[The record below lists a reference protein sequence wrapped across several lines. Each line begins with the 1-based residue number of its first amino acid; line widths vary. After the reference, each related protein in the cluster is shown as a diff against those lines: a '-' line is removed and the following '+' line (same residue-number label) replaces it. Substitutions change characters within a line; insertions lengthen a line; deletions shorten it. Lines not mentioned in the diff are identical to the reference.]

1 MRADST
7 TADST
12 RAEKDSV
19 GEWYRGV
26 PLSAKWPIFT
36 GLAILVV
43 WLGCFGLWAGVAPL
57 NSAVLAPGTFM
68 ATGQNK
74 QVQHFEGGILREIAV
89 KEGDVVEASQVLV
102 RMDDTAAN
110 AKLRRLVLKKY
121 RLLAMKARL
130 EAEMRS
136 SETIESPAAF
146 SQSVADPEIKGILER
161 QRAELR
167 ARRASLAT
175 EESVLRKQVAGLEES
190 IRGYQAQVQS
200 TKDRLALFVEELKD
214 KDSLLGQQLIR
225 KSDVLA
231 LRRSEASLGGD
242 LGEFL
247 GRIADSRER
256 VAQAN
261 ERITHL
267 HSTALR
273 DAIKELRETET
284 DLDDVEEQIRAA
296 QDVVDRV
303 DVRSPVHG
311 IVVKNNFHT
320 RGGVVSPGA
329 VILELLPIGDERI
342 IEAHVNPKDISHV
355 SVGQEALV
363 RLSALNQ
370 RITPMVG
377 ASVIYVSADA
387 LAEQVQVKTETRPD
401 SDTRREFYVVRVRL
415 DQDDI
420 LRRMPEFIPTP
431 GMPADVYIKTGERT
445 FFEYI
450 MKPVF
455 DSLSRAFRET

>member
-1 MRADST
+1 M
-7 TADST
+7 
-12 RAEKDSV
+12 RAEKDST

-43 WLGCFGLWAGVAPL
+43 WLGFFGVWAGVAPL
-57 NSAVLAPGTFM
+57 NSAVVASGTFV

-74 QVQHFEGGILREIAV
+74 LVQHFEGGIIREIAV
-89 KEGDVVEASQVLV
+89 KDGDVVEANQVLV

-110 AKLRRLVLKKY
+110 SKLRRLELKKY

-130 EAEMRS
+130 QAEMS
-136 SETIESPAAF
+136 ASETIETPAAF
-146 SQSVADPEIKGILER
+146 SESERDPEIKAILER

-167 ARRASLAT
+167 ARRASLVS
-175 EESVLRKQVAGLEES
+175 EESVLVKQIAGLEES

-200 TKDRLALFVEELKD
+200 TQERIALFAEELKD
-214 KDSLLGQQLIR
+214 KNSLLGQQLVR

-231 LRRSEASLGGD
+231 LRRSEASLGGE
-242 LGEFL
+242 LGEYL
-247 GRIADSRER
+247 GRIADSKER
-256 VAQAN
+256 IAQAN
-261 ERITHL
+261 ERIAQL
-267 HSTALR
+267 HAAAFR
-273 DAIKELRETET
+273 DAIKELRETEA

-296 QDVVDRV
+296 RDVVNRV
-303 DVRSPVHG
+303 EVRSPVRG
-311 IVVKNNFHT
+311 VVVKKNFHT
-320 RGGVVSPGA
+320 PGGVVAPGA
-329 VILELLPIGDERI
+329 VILELLPIGEERI

-355 SVGQEALV
+355 SIGQEALV

-377 ASVIYVSADA
+377 ASVTYVSADT
-387 LAEQVQVKTETRPD
+387 LSEQEKAETRGD
-401 SDTRREFYVVRVRL
+401 GNMRREFYVVRVRL

-420 LRRMPEFIPTP
+420 LRRMPDFIPMP

-450 MKPVF
+450 MKPVL
-455 DSLSRAFRET
+455 DSFSRAFRET

>member
-1 MRADST
+1 MRV
-7 TADST
+7 
-12 RAEKDSV
+12 KDDI

-43 WLGCFGLWAGVAPL
+43 WLGCFGLWAAVAPL
-57 NSAVLAPGTFM
+57 NSAVVASGTFV

-74 QVQHFEGGILREIAV
+74 LVQHFEGGIIREIAA
-89 KEGDVVEASQVLV
+89 KDGDVVDANQVLV

-121 RLLAMKARL
+121 RLLAIKARL
-130 EAEMRS
+130 EAEMS
-136 SETIESPAAF
+136 SSGAIETPAAF
-146 SQSVADPEIKGILER
+146 SESGRDPEIKAILER
-161 QRAELR
+161 QRAELW
-167 ARRASLAT
+167 ARRASLMA
-175 EESVLRKQVAGLEES
+175 EESVLAKQIAGLEES

-200 TKDRLALFVEELKD
+200 TKERIALFAEELKD
-214 KDSLLGQQLIR
+214 KNSLLGQQLVR

-231 LRRSEASLGGD
+231 VRRSEAGLGGD
-242 LGEFL
+242 LGEYL
-247 GRIADSRER
+247 GRIADSKER
-256 VAQAN
+256 IAQAN
-261 ERITHL
+261 ERIAQL
-267 HSTALR
+267 HATALR
-273 DAIKELRETET
+273 DATKELRETEA

-296 QDVVDRV
+296 QDVVDRI
-303 DVRSPVHG
+303 DVRSPVRG

-320 RGGVVSPGA
+320 PGGVVSPGA
-329 VILELLPIGDERI
+329 VILELLPIGNERI

-387 LAEQVQVKTETRPD
+387 LAERVQGKTETRTD
-401 SDTRREFYVVRVRL
+401 GDTRREFYVVRVRL

-420 LRRMPEFIPTP
+420 LRRMPEFVPTP
-431 GMPADVYIKTGERT
+431 GMPVDVYIKTGERT

-450 MKPVF
+450 MKPVL
-455 DSLSRAFRET
+455 DSFSRAFRET

>member
-1 MRADST
+1 MTGQR
-7 TADST
+7 
-12 RAEKDSV
+12 DSV
-19 GEWYRGV
+19 GAWYRDV

-36 GLAILVV
+36 GLAILLV
-43 WLGCFGLWAGVAPL
+43 WLGCFGVWAGVAPL
-57 NSAVLAPGTFM
+57 NSAVVARGTFM

-74 QVQHFEGGILREIAV
+74 LVQHFEGGIIREIAV
-89 KEGDVVEASQVLV
+89 KEGDVVEANQVLV
-102 RMDDTAAN
+102 RMDDTATK

-130 EAEMRS
+130 EAEMHS
-136 SETIESPAAF
+136 SETIQTPAEFA
-146 SQSVADPEIKGILER
+146 QSEDPEFSAILER

-175 EESVLRKQVAGLEES
+175 KESVLKKQIAGLEES
-190 IRGYQAQVQS
+190 IRGYLAQVQS
-200 TKDRLALFVEELKD
+200 TKDRIALFDEELKD
-214 KDSLLGQQLIR
+214 KNSLLGQQLVR

-256 VAQAN
+256 IAQAN
-261 ERITHL
+261 ERIAEL

-273 DAIKELRETET
+273 DTVKELRETET

-296 QDVVDRV
+296 RDVVDRA

-320 RGGVVSPGA
+320 PGGVVPPGA
-329 VILELLPIGDERI
+329 VISELLPIGDERI
-342 IEAHVNPKDISHV
+342 IEAHVNPRDISLV

-387 LAEQVQVKTETRPD
+387 LAEQANTQTHLD
-401 SDTRREFYVVRVRL
+401 MDTRREFYVVRVRL
-415 DQDDI
+415 DKDDI
-420 LRRMPEFIPTP
+420 DRHMPEFIPTP

-450 MKPVF
+450 MKPVL
-455 DSLSRAFRET
+455 DSFSRAFRET

>member
-1 MRADST
+1 MRAV
-7 TADST
+7 
-12 RAEKDSV
+12 KDDF

-43 WLGCFGLWAGVAPL
+43 WLGCFGVWAAVAPL
-57 NSAVLAPGTFM
+57 NSAVVASGTFV

-74 QVQHFEGGILREIAV
+74 LVQHFEGGIIREIAV
-89 KEGDVVEASQVLV
+89 KDGDVVEANQVLV

-110 AKLRRLVLKKY
+110 AKLKRLVLKKY

-130 EAEMRS
+130 QAEMS
-136 SETIESPAAF
+136 SSDAIETPAQFRENAR
-146 SQSVADPEIKGILER
+146 DPEIKAILER
-161 QRAELR
+161 QRAELQ
-167 ARRASLAT
+167 ARRASLVT
-175 EESVLRKQVAGLEES
+175 EESVLLKQIAGLEES

-200 TKDRLALFVEELKD
+200 TKERISLFAEELKD
-214 KDSLLGQQLIR
+214 KNSLLGQQLVR

-231 LRRSEASLGGD
+231 LRRSEAGLGGE
-242 LGEFL
+242 LGEYL
-247 GRIADSRER
+247 GRIADSKER
-256 VAQAN
+256 IAQAN
-261 ERITHL
+261 ERIAQL
-267 HSTALR
+267 HATALR
-273 DAIKELRETET
+273 DAIKELRETEAE
-284 DLDDVEEQIRAA
+284 LDDGEEQIRAA

-303 DVRSPVHG
+303 DVRSPVRG

-320 RGGVVSPGA
+320 PGGVVSPGA

-377 ASVIYVSADA
+377 ATVIYVSADV
-387 LAEQVQVKTETRPD
+387 LAEQVQGKTETRAD
-401 SDTRREFYVVRVRL
+401 GDTRREFYVVRVRL

-450 MKPVF
+450 MKPVL
-455 DSLSRAFRET
+455 DSFSRAFRET

>member
-1 MRADST
+1 M
-7 TADST
+7 
-12 RAEKDSV
+12 RAEKDSI
-19 GEWYRGV
+19 GEWYRDV
-26 PLSAKWPIFT
+26 PLSAKWSVFT

-43 WLGCFGLWAGVAPL
+43 WLGCFGVWAGVAPL
-57 NSAVLAPGTFM
+57 NSAVVARGTFV
-68 ATGQNK
+68 TNGQNK
-74 QVQHFEGGILREIAV
+74 LVQHLEGGIIREIAA
-89 KEGDVVEASQVLV
+89 KEGDVVEANQVLA
-102 RMDDTAAN
+102 RMDDTAAK
-110 AKLRRLVLKKY
+110 AKLRRLILKKY
-121 RLLAMKARL
+121 RLLAMKTRL
-130 EAEMRS
+130 EAEMHG
-136 SETIESPAAF
+136 SETIETPTAF
-146 SQSVADPEIKGILER
+146 SENARDPEITGILEL

-175 EESVLRKQVAGLEES
+175 EESVLRKQIAGLEES
-190 IRGYQAQVQS
+190 IRGYQAQVQA

-214 KDSLLGQQLIR
+214 KDSLLGQQLVR

-256 VAQAN
+256 IAQAN
-261 ERITHL
+261 ERIAQL

-303 DVRSPVHG
+303 EVRSPVRG
-311 IVVKNNFHT
+311 IVVKSNFHT
-320 RGGVVSPGA
+320 AGGVVSPGA

-342 IEAHVNPKDISHV
+342 IEAHVNPRDISHV
-355 SVGQEALV
+355 SVGQQALV

-387 LAEQVQVKTETRPD
+387 LAEQVQVNTEARPD
-401 SDTRREFYVVRVRL
+401 SDTRREYYVVRVRL

-420 LRRMPEFIPTP
+420 GRRMPEFVPTP

-455 DSLSRAFRET
+455 DSFSRAFRET

>member
-1 MRADST
+1 M
-7 TADST
+7 
-12 RAEKDSV
+12 RAEKDST

-43 WLGCFGLWAGVAPL
+43 WLGFFGVWAGVAPL
-57 NSAVLAPGTFM
+57 NSAVVASGTFV

-74 QVQHFEGGILREIAV
+74 LVQHFEGGIIREIAV
-89 KEGDVVEASQVLV
+89 KDGDVVEANQVLV

-110 AKLRRLVLKKY
+110 SKLRRLELKKY

-130 EAEMRS
+130 QAEMS
-136 SETIESPAAF
+136 ASETIETPAAF
-146 SQSVADPEIKGILER
+146 SESERDPEIKAILER

-167 ARRASLAT
+167 ARRASLVS
-175 EESVLRKQVAGLEES
+175 EESVLVKQIAGLEES
-190 IRGYQAQVQS
+190 IRGYRAQVQS
-200 TKDRLALFVEELKD
+200 TQERIALFAEELKD
-214 KDSLLGQQLIR
+214 KNSLLGQQLVR

-231 LRRSEASLGGD
+231 LRRSEASLGGE
-242 LGEFL
+242 LGEYL
-247 GRIADSRER
+247 GRIADSKER
-256 VAQAN
+256 IAQAN
-261 ERITHL
+261 ERIAQL
-267 HSTALR
+267 HAAAFR
-273 DAIKELRETET
+273 DAIKELRETEA

-296 QDVVDRV
+296 RDVVNRV
-303 DVRSPVHG
+303 EVRSPVRG
-311 IVVKNNFHT
+311 VVVKKNFHT
-320 RGGVVSPGA
+320 PGGVVAPGA
-329 VILELLPIGDERI
+329 VILELLPIGEERI

-355 SVGQEALV
+355 SIGQEALV

-377 ASVIYVSADA
+377 ASVTYVSADT
-387 LAEQVQVKTETRPD
+387 LSEQEKAETRGD
-401 SDTRREFYVVRVRL
+401 GNMRREFYVVRVRL

-420 LRRMPEFIPTP
+420 LRRMPDFIPTP

-450 MKPVF
+450 MKPVL
-455 DSLSRAFRET
+455 DSFSRAFRET

>member
-1 MRADST
+1 MRT
-7 TADST
+7 
-12 RAEKDSV
+12 EKDSI
-19 GEWYRGV
+19 GEWYLGV

-36 GLAILVV
+36 GLAMLVV
-43 WLGCFGLWAGVAPL
+43 WLGCFGVWAGVAPL
-57 NSAVLAPGTFM
+57 NSAVVAPGTFV

-74 QVQHFEGGILREIAV
+74 LVQHFEGGIIREIAA
-89 KEGDVVEASQVLV
+89 KDGDVVEANQVLV

-110 AKLRRLVLKKY
+110 SKLRRLVLKKY

-130 EAEMRS
+130 EAEMSS
-136 SETIESPAAF
+136 SETIETPVAF
-146 SQSVADPEIKGILER
+146 SESARDHEIQAILER
-161 QRAELR
+161 QRAELW
-167 ARRASLAT
+167 ARRASLITA
-175 EESVLRKQVAGLEES
+175 ESVLVKQIAGLEES
-190 IRGYQAQVQS
+190 IGGYQAQVQS
-200 TKDRLALFVEELKD
+200 TKQRIALFAEELKD
-214 KDSLLGQQLIR
+214 KNSLLGQQLVR

-231 LRRSEASLGGD
+231 LRRSEASLGGE
-242 LGEFL
+242 LGEYL
-247 GRIADSRER
+247 GRIADSKER
-256 VAQAN
+256 IAQAN
-261 ERITHL
+261 EKIAQL

-273 DAIKELRETET
+273 DAIKELRETEA

-303 DVRSPVHG
+303 DVRSPVRG
-311 IVVKNNFHT
+311 IVVKRNFHT
-320 RGGVVSPGA
+320 PGGVVSPGA
-329 VILELLPIGDERI
+329 VILELLPIGEERI

-387 LAEQVQVKTETRPD
+387 LSSQVQVKAETRPD
-401 SDTRREFYVVRVRL
+401 SNMRREFYVVRVRL

-455 DSLSRAFRET
+455 DSFSRAFRET

>member
-1 MRADST
+1 M
-7 TADST
+7 
-12 RAEKDSV
+12 RAEKDSI

-36 GLAILVV
+36 GLAMLIV
-43 WLGCFGLWAGVAPL
+43 WLGCFGVWAGVAPL
-57 NSAVLAPGTFM
+57 NSAVVASGTFV

-74 QVQHFEGGILREIAV
+74 LVQHFEGGIVREIAV
-89 KEGDVVEASQVLV
+89 KEGDVVEANQVLV

-130 EAEMRS
+130 EAEMSS
-136 SETIESPAAF
+136 SETIETPVAF
-146 SQSVADPEIKGILER
+146 SERDREIKAILER

-175 EESVLRKQVAGLEES
+175 EESVLRKQITGLEES
-190 IRGYQAQVQS
+190 IRGYHAQVQS
-200 TKDRLALFVEELKD
+200 TKDRIALFAEELKD
-214 KDSLLGQQLIR
+214 KDSLLGQQLVR

-231 LRRSEASLGGD
+231 LRRSEASLVGD
-242 LGEFL
+242 LGEYL
-247 GRIADSRER
+247 GRIADSKER
-256 VAQAN
+256 IAQAN
-261 ERITHL
+261 EKIVQL
-267 HSTALR
+267 HSAALR
-273 DAIKELRETET
+273 DAIKELRETEA

-296 QDVVDRV
+296 QDVVHRV
-303 DVRSPVHG
+303 EVRSPVRG
-311 IVVKNNFHT
+311 IVVKKNFNT
-320 RGGVVSPGA
+320 PGGVVSSGA
-329 VILELLPIGDERI
+329 VILELLPIGEERI
-342 IEAHVNPKDISHV
+342 IEAHVNPRDISHV

-377 ASVIYVSADA
+377 ASVIYVSADV
-387 LAEQVQVKTETRPD
+387 LAEQVQVKTERQPD

-455 DSLSRAFRET
+455 DSFSRAFRET

>member
-1 MRADST
+1 MRAENDT
-7 TADST
+7 M
-12 RAEKDSV
+12 

-43 WLGCFGLWAGVAPL
+43 WLGCFGVWAGVAPL
-57 NSAVLAPGTFM
+57 NSAVVASGTFV

-74 QVQHFEGGILREIAV
+74 LVQHFEGGIIREIAV
-89 KEGDVVEASQVLV
+89 KDGDVVEANQIVV
-102 RMDDTAAN
+102 RMDDTAAKS
-110 AKLRRLVLKKY
+110 KLRRLVLKKY

-130 EAEMRS
+130 EAEMSS
-136 SETIESPAAF
+136 SETIDTPAAF
-146 SQSVADPEIKGILER
+146 SESTRDPEIKAILER
-161 QRAELR
+161 QRAELW

-175 EESVLRKQVAGLEES
+175 EESVLVKQIAGLEES
-190 IRGYQAQVQS
+190 ILGYQAQVQS
-200 TKDRLALFVEELKD
+200 TKQRIALFAEELKD
-214 KDSLLGQQLIR
+214 KNSLLGQQLVR
-225 KSDVLA
+225 KPDVLA
-231 LRRSEASLGGD
+231 LRRSEASLGGE
-242 LGEFL
+242 LGEYL
-247 GRIADSRER
+247 GRIADSKER
-256 VAQAN
+256 IAQAN
-261 ERITHL
+261 ERIAQL

-273 DAIKELRETET
+273 DAIKELRETEAE
-284 DLDDVEEQIRAA
+284 LDDVEEQIRAA

-303 DVRSPVHG
+303 DVRSPVRG
-311 IVVKNNFHT
+311 IVVKKNFHT
-320 RGGVVSPGA
+320 PGGVVSPGA
-329 VILELLPIGDERI
+329 VILELLPIGEERI
-342 IEAHVNPKDISHV
+342 IEAHMNPKDISQV
-355 SVGQEALV
+355 SVGQQALV

-370 RITPMVG
+370 RITPMVE

-387 LAEQVQVKTETRPD
+387 LAGQVQVKTETQPD

-445 FFEYI
+445 FFEYM

-455 DSLSRAFRET
+455 DSFSRAFRET

>member
-1 MRADST
+1 M
-7 TADST
+7 
-12 RAEKDSV
+12 RAEKDSI
-19 GEWYRGV
+19 GEWYRDV
-26 PLSAKWPIFT
+26 PLSAKWPTFT

-43 WLGCFGLWAGVAPL
+43 WLGCFGVWAGVAPL
-57 NSAVLAPGTFM
+57 NGAVVAPGTFM

-74 QVQHFEGGILREIAV
+74 LVQHFEGGIIREIAV
-89 KEGDVVEASQVLV
+89 KEGDVVEQNQVLV

-136 SETIESPAAF
+136 SETIETPAAF
-146 SQSVADPEIKGILER
+146 SESARDPEIKVILER

-167 ARRASLAT
+167 ARKASLAA
-175 EESVLRKQVAGLEES
+175 EESV
-190 IRGYQAQVQS
+190 RGYEAQVKS
-200 TKDRLALFVEELKD
+200 TKDRIALFVEELKD
-214 KDSLLGQQLIR
+214 KDSLLGQQLVR

-256 VAQAN
+256 IAQAN
-261 ERITHL
+261 ERITQL

-284 DLDDVEEQIRAA
+284 ELDDVEEQIRAA

-342 IEAHVNPKDISHV
+342 IEAHLNPKDISHV

-387 LAEQVQVKTETRPD
+387 LAEQMQVKTETRPD

-420 LRRMPEFIPTP
+420 LRRMPEFVPTS

>member
-1 MRADST
+1 M
-7 TADST
+7 
-12 RAEKDSV
+12 RAEKDSI

-36 GLAILVV
+36 GLAMLVV
-43 WLGCFGLWAGVAPL
+43 WLGCFGVWAGVAPL
-57 NSAVLAPGTFM
+57 NSAVVAPGTFV

-74 QVQHFEGGILREIAV
+74 LVQHFEGGIIREIAA
-89 KEGDVVEASQVLV
+89 KDGDVVEANQVLV

-110 AKLRRLVLKKY
+110 SKLRRLVLKKY

-130 EAEMRS
+130 EAEMSS
-136 SETIESPAAF
+136 SETIETPAAF
-146 SQSVADPEIKGILER
+146 SESARDPEIQAILER
-161 QRAELR
+161 QRAELW
-167 ARRASLAT
+167 ARRASLVT
-175 EESVLRKQVAGLEES
+175 QESVLVKQIAGLEES
-190 IRGYQAQVQS
+190 IGGYQAQVQS
-200 TKDRLALFVEELKD
+200 TKQRIALFAEELKD
-214 KDSLLGQQLIR
+214 KNSLLGQQLVR

-231 LRRSEASLGGD
+231 LRRSEASLGGE
-242 LGEFL
+242 LGEYL
-247 GRIADSRER
+247 GRIADSKER
-256 VAQAN
+256 IAQAN
-261 ERITHL
+261 ERIAQL

-273 DAIKELRETET
+273 DTIKELRETEAE
-284 DLDDVEEQIRAA
+284 LDDVEEQIRAA
-296 QDVVDRV
+296 QDVVNRV
-303 DVRSPVHG
+303 DVRSPVRG
-311 IVVKNNFHT
+311 IVVKKNFHT
-320 RGGVVSPGA
+320 PGGVVSPGA
-329 VILELLPIGDERI
+329 VILELLPIGEERI

-387 LAEQVQVKTETRPD
+387 LSEQVQVKAETRLD
-401 SDTRREFYVVRVRL
+401 SNTRREFYIVRVGL
-415 DQDDI
+415 DQEV

-445 FFEYI
+445 FFEYM

-455 DSLSRAFRET
+455 DSFSRAFRET

>member
-1 MRADST
+1 MRAQKESI
-7 TADST
+7 
-12 RAEKDSV
+12 
-19 GEWYRGV
+19 GEWYRDV
-26 PLSAKWPIFT
+26 PLSAKWPILT
-36 GLAILVV
+36 GVAILIV
-43 WLGCFGLWAGVAPL
+43 WLGCFGVWAAIAPL
-57 NSAVLAPGTFM
+57 NSAVVAAGTFM

-74 QVQHFEGGILREIAV
+74 LIQHFEGGIIREIAV
-89 KEGDVVEASQVLV
+89 KEGDVVEANQILV

-110 AKLRRLVLKKY
+110 AKLRRLVLRKY

-136 SETIESPAAF
+136 SDTIETPAEF
-146 SQSVADPEIKGILER
+146 NELDPEIKGILER

-175 EESVLRKQVAGLEES
+175 EESVLRKQIVGLEES
-190 IRGYQAQVQS
+190 ILGYQAQVKS

-214 KDSLLGQQLIR
+214 KDSLLGKQLVR

-256 VAQAN
+256 IAQAN
-261 ERITHL
+261 ERIAQL

-273 DAIKELRETET
+273 DAIKELREAET

-303 DVRSPVHG
+303 DVRSPVSG
-311 IVVKNNFHT
+311 IVVKKNFHT
-320 RGGVVSPGA
+320 PGGVVSPGA

-377 ASVIYVSADA
+377 ARVIYVSADA
-387 LAEQVQVKTETRPD
+387 LAEQV
-401 SDTRREFYVVRVRL
+401 
-415 DQDDI
+415 
-420 LRRMPEFIPTP
+420 
-431 GMPADVYIKTGERT
+431 
-445 FFEYI
+445 
-450 MKPVF
+450 
-455 DSLSRAFRET
+455 

>member
-1 MRADST
+1 MSAK
-7 TADST
+7 
-12 RAEKDSV
+12 KDI
-19 GEWYRGV
+19 GEWHRGV
-26 PLSAKWPIFT
+26 PLSAKWPIFA

-43 WLGCFGLWAGVAPL
+43 GLGCFGVWAGVAPL
-57 NSAVLAPGTFM
+57 NSAVVASGTFV

-74 QVQHFEGGILREIAV
+74 LVQHFEGGIIREIAI
-89 KEGDVVEASQVLV
+89 KDGDMVEANQILV

-121 RLLAMKARL
+121 RLIAMKARL
-130 EAEMRS
+130 EAEMNS
-136 SETIESPAAF
+136 SETIEIPAAF
-146 SQSVADPEIKGILER
+146 SGSARDPEVKAILER

-175 EESVLRKQVAGLEES
+175 EESLLGKQIGGLEES

-200 TKDRLALFVEELKD
+200 TKDRIALFAEELKD
-214 KDSLLGQQLIR
+214 KNSLLGQQLVR

-242 LGEFL
+242 LGEYL
-247 GRIADSRER
+247 GRIADSKER
-256 VAQAN
+256 IAQAS
-261 ERITHL
+261 EKIVHL

-273 DAIKELRETET
+273 DAIKELRETEA

-303 DVRSPVHG
+303 EVRSPVRS
-311 IVVKNNFHT
+311 IVVKKNFNT
-320 RGGVVSPGA
+320 PGGVVSSGA
-329 VILELLPIGDERI
+329 VILELIPIGEERI

-387 LAEQVQVKTETRPD
+387 LPEQVQAQVKTERRLD

-420 LRRMPEFIPTP
+420 LKRMPEFIPTP

-455 DSLSRAFRET
+455 DSFSRAFRET

>member
-1 MRADST
+1 MS
-7 TADST
+7 
-12 RAEKDSV
+12 AEKDGI
-19 GEWYRGV
+19 GEWYRDV
-26 PLSAKWPIFT
+26 PLSAKWPIFA

-43 WLGCFGLWAGVAPL
+43 WLGCFGVWAGVAPL
-57 NSAVLAPGTFM
+57 SGAVVAPGTFM

-74 QVQHFEGGILREIAV
+74 LVQHFEGGIIREIAV
-89 KEGDVVEASQVLV
+89 KEGDVVEANQVLV
-102 RMDDTAAN
+102 RMDDTSAN

-136 SETIESPAAF
+136 SDTIETPAVF
-146 SQSVADPEIKGILER
+146 SQNARDPEIKGILER

-167 ARRASLAT
+167 ARKASLAT
-175 EESVLRKQVAGLEES
+175 EESVLLKQIAGLEES
-190 IRGYQAQVQS
+190 IRGYEAQVQS
-200 TKDRLALFVEELKD
+200 TKDRIALFVEELKD
-214 KDSLLGQQLIR
+214 KDSLLGQHLIR

-231 LRRSEASLGGD
+231 LRRSEASLAGD
-242 LGEFL
+242 LGAFL

-256 VAQAN
+256 IAQAN
-261 ERITHL
+261 EKITQL
-267 HSTALR
+267 HATALR

-320 RGGVVSPGA
+320 PGGVVSPGA

-355 SVGQEALV
+355 SIGQEALV

-387 LAEQVQVKTETRPD
+387 LAEQVQAKTETRAG
-401 SDTRREFYVVRVRL
+401 SDTRREFYVVRLRL
-415 DQDDI
+415 DRDDI
-420 LRRMPEFIPTP
+420 LRRMPQFIPTP
-431 GMPADVYIKTGERT
+431 GMPADVYITTGERT

-455 DSLSRAFRET
+455 DSFSRAFRET

>member
-1 MRADST
+1 M
-7 TADST
+7 
-12 RAEKDSV
+12 RAEKDSI

-26 PLSAKWPIFT
+26 PLSAKWPIFA

-43 WLGCFGLWAGVAPL
+43 WLGCFGVWAGVAPL
-57 NSAVLAPGTFM
+57 NSAVVAPGTFV

-74 QVQHFEGGILREIAV
+74 LVQHFEGGIIREIAV
-89 KEGDVVEASQVLV
+89 KDGDAVEANQVLV
-102 RMDDTAAN
+102 RMDDTAADT
-110 AKLRRLVLKKY
+110 KLRRLVIKKY
-121 RLLAMKARL
+121 RQLAMKARL
-130 EAEMRS
+130 EAEMS
-136 SETIESPAAF
+136 SSDTIETPAAF
-146 SQSVADPEIKGILER
+146 SETARDPEIKAIFER

-175 EESVLRKQVAGLEES
+175 EESVLRKQIAGLEES

-200 TKDRLALFVEELKD
+200 TKDRIALFVEELKD

-231 LRRSEASLGGD
+231 LRRSEASLGGE
-242 LGEFL
+242 LGEYL
-247 GRIADSRER
+247 GRIADSKER
-256 VAQAN
+256 IAQAN
-261 ERITHL
+261 ERIAQL

-303 DVRSPVHG
+303 DVRSPVRG
-311 IVVKNNFHT
+311 IVVKRNFHT
-320 RGGVVSPGA
+320 PGGVVSPGA
-329 VILELLPIGDERI
+329 VILELLPIGEERI

-355 SVGQEALV
+355 SLGQQALV

-455 DSLSRAFRET
+455 DSFSRAFRET

>member
-1 MRADST
+1 MR
-7 TADST
+7 ADST

-136 SETIESPAAF
+136 SETIETPAAF
-146 SQSVADPEIKGILER
+146 SQSAADPEIKGILER

-256 VAQAN
+256 IAQAN
-261 ERITHL
+261 ERIAQL

-273 DAIKELRETET
+273 DTVKELRETET
-284 DLDDVEEQIRAA
+284 ELDDVEEQIRAA

>member
-1 MRADST
+1 MRAV
-7 TADST
+7 
-12 RAEKDSV
+12 KDDI

-43 WLGCFGLWAGVAPL
+43 WLGCFGVWAAVAPL
-57 NSAVLAPGTFM
+57 NSAVVASGTFV

-74 QVQHFEGGILREIAV
+74 LVQHFEGGIIREIAV
-89 KEGDVVEASQVLV
+89 KDGDLVEANQVLV
-102 RMDDTAAN
+102 RMDDTPAN
-110 AKLRRLVLKKY
+110 AKLKRLVLKKY

-130 EAEMRS
+130 EAELS
-136 SETIESPAAF
+136 SSDAIETPAEF
-146 SQSVADPEIKGILER
+146 SENARDPEIKAILER
-161 QRAELR
+161 QRAELQ
-167 ARRASLAT
+167 ARRASRVS
-175 EESVLRKQVAGLEES
+175 EESVLLKQIAGLEES

-200 TKDRLALFVEELKD
+200 TKERIALFAEELKD
-214 KDSLLGQQLIR
+214 KNSLLGQQLVR

-231 LRRSEASLGGD
+231 LRRSEAGLGGE
-242 LGEFL
+242 LGEYL
-247 GRIADSRER
+247 GRIADSKER
-256 VAQAN
+256 IAQAN
-261 ERITHL
+261 ERIAQL
-267 HSTALR
+267 HATALR
-273 DAIKELRETET
+273 DATKELRETEAE
-284 DLDDVEEQIRAA
+284 LDDVEEQIRAA
-296 QDVVDRV
+296 QDVVDRI
-303 DVRSPVHG
+303 DVRSPVRG

-320 RGGVVSPGA
+320 PGGVVSPGA

-342 IEAHVNPKDISHV
+342 IEAHLNPKDISHV
-355 SVGQEALV
+355 CVGQEALV

-387 LAEQVQVKTETRPD
+387 LAEQVQAKTETRTD
-401 SDTRREFYVVRVRL
+401 ADTRREFYVVRVRL
-415 DQDDI
+415 DQDDV

-450 MKPVF
+450 MKPIL
-455 DSLSRAFRET
+455 DSFSRAFRET

>member
-1 MRADST
+1 MRAERDSI
-7 TADST
+7 
-12 RAEKDSV
+12 

-36 GLAILVV
+36 GLAMLVV
-43 WLGCFGLWAGVAPL
+43 WLGCFGVWAGVAPL
-57 NSAVLAPGTFM
+57 NSAVVAPGTFV

-74 QVQHFEGGILREIAV
+74 LVQHFEGGIIREITV
-89 KEGDVVEASQVLV
+89 KDGDVVEADQVLV
-102 RMDDTAAN
+102 RMDDTAAK

-130 EAEMRS
+130 EAEMSS
-136 SETIESPAAF
+136 SETIETPAALGE
-146 SQSVADPEIKGILER
+146 SARDPEIKAILER
-161 QRAELR
+161 QGAELR

-175 EESVLRKQVAGLEES
+175 EESVLGKQIAGLEES

-200 TKDRLALFVEELKD
+200 TKQRIALFAEELKD
-214 KDSLLGQQLIR
+214 KNSLLGQQLVR

-231 LRRSEASLGGD
+231 LRRSEASLGGE
-242 LGEFL
+242 LGEYL
-247 GRIADSRER
+247 GRIADSKER
-256 VAQAN
+256 IAQAN
-261 ERITHL
+261 ERIAQL
-267 HSTALR
+267 HSKALH
-273 DAIKELRETET
+273 DATKELRETEA

-296 QDVVDRV
+296 QDVADRV
-303 DVRSPVHG
+303 EVRSPVRG
-311 IVVKNNFHT
+311 IVVKKNFHT
-320 RGGVVSPGA
+320 PGGVVSSGA
-329 VILELLPIGDERI
+329 VILELLPIGEERI
-342 IEAHVNPKDISHV
+342 IEAHVSPKDISHV

-363 RLSALNQ
+363 RLPALNQ

-387 LAEQVQVKTETRPD
+387 LSEQVQVKAETRPD
-401 SDTRREFYVVRVRL
+401 SNTRREFYIVRVGL
-415 DQDDI
+415 DQEDI

-445 FFEYI
+445 FFEYM

-455 DSLSRAFRET
+455 DSFSRAFRET

>member
-1 MRADST
+1 M
-7 TADST
+7 
-12 RAEKDSV
+12 RAEKDSI

-26 PLSAKWPIFT
+26 PLSAKWPIFA

-43 WLGCFGLWAGVAPL
+43 WLGCFGVWAGVAPL
-57 NSAVLAPGTFM
+57 NSAVVAPGTFV

-74 QVQHFEGGILREIAV
+74 LVQHFEGGIIREIAV
-89 KEGDVVEASQVLV
+89 KDGDAVEANQVLV
-102 RMDDTAAN
+102 RMDDTAADT
-110 AKLRRLVLKKY
+110 KLRRLVIKKY
-121 RLLAMKARL
+121 RQLAMKARL
-130 EAEMRS
+130 EAEMS
-136 SETIESPAAF
+136 SSDTIETPAAF
-146 SQSVADPEIKGILER
+146 SETARDPEIKAIFER

-175 EESVLRKQVAGLEES
+175 EESVLRKQIAGLEES

-200 TKDRLALFVEELKD
+200 TKDRIALFVEELKD

-231 LRRSEASLGGD
+231 LRRSEASLGGE
-242 LGEFL
+242 LGEYL
-247 GRIADSRER
+247 GRIADSKER
-256 VAQAN
+256 IAQAN
-261 ERITHL
+261 ERIAQL

-303 DVRSPVHG
+303 DVRSPVRG
-311 IVVKNNFHT
+311 IVVKRNFHT
-320 RGGVVSPGA
+320 PGGVVSPGA
-329 VILELLPIGDERI
+329 VILELLPIGEERI

-355 SVGQEALV
+355 SVGQQALV

-455 DSLSRAFRET
+455 DSFSRAFRET

>member
-1 MRADST
+1 MRAERDSI
-7 TADST
+7 
-12 RAEKDSV
+12 

-36 GLAILVV
+36 GLAMLVV
-43 WLGCFGLWAGVAPL
+43 WLGCFGVWAGVAPL
-57 NSAVLAPGTFM
+57 NSAVVASGTFV

-74 QVQHFEGGILREIAV
+74 LVQHFEGGIIREIAV
-89 KEGDVVEASQVLV
+89 KDGDLVQANQVLV

-110 AKLRRLVLKKY
+110 ARLRRLVLKKY

-130 EAEMRS
+130 EAEMSS
-136 SETIESPAAF
+136 SETIETPAAL
-146 SQSVADPEIKGILER
+146 SQSARDPEIKAILER

-175 EESVLRKQVAGLEES
+175 EESVLVKQIAGLEES
-190 IRGYQAQVQS
+190 IRGYQAQVKS
-200 TKDRLALFVEELKD
+200 TKERIALFAEELRD
-214 KDSLLGQQLIR
+214 KNSLLGQQLVR

-231 LRRSEASLGGD
+231 LRRSEASLGGE
-242 LGEFL
+242 LGEYL
-247 GRIADSRER
+247 GRIADSNQRI
-256 VAQAN
+256 AQAN
-261 ERITHL
+261 ERIVHL
-267 HSTALR
+267 HSMALR
-273 DAIKELRETET
+273 DAIKELRETEA

-303 DVRSPVHG
+303 DVRSPVRG
-311 IVVKNNFHT
+311 IVLKKNFHT
-320 RGGVVSPGA
+320 PGGVVSPGA
-329 VILELLPIGDERI
+329 VIVELLPVGEERI

-370 RITPMVG
+370 RITPIVG

-387 LAEQVQVKTETRPD
+387 LSGQVQAKAETRPD
-401 SDTRREFYVVRVRL
+401 SEKRDFYVVRVRL
-415 DQDDI
+415 DQDDT
-420 LRRMPEFIPTP
+420 LRRIPEFIPTP

-455 DSLSRAFRET
+455 DSFSRAFRET

>member
-1 MRADST
+1 MKAKKDST
-7 TADST
+7 
-12 RAEKDSV
+12 

-36 GLAILVV
+36 GLAMLVV
-43 WLGCFGLWAGVAPL
+43 WLGCFGVWAGVAPL
-57 NSAVLAPGTFM
+57 NSAVVTSGTFV

-74 QVQHFEGGILREIAV
+74 LVQHLEGGIIREIAV
-89 KEGDVVEASQVLV
+89 KDGDAVEANQVLV

-110 AKLRRLVLKKY
+110 SKLRRLVLKRY

-130 EAEMRS
+130 EAEMSS
-136 SETIESPAAF
+136 SETIETPAAF
-146 SQSVADPEIKGILER
+146 SVSARDPEIKAVLER

-167 ARRASLAT
+167 ARRTSLVT
-175 EESVLRKQVAGLEES
+175 QESVLMKQIAGLEEG

-200 TKDRLALFVEELKD
+200 TQQRIALFAEELKD
-214 KDSLLGQQLIR
+214 KNSLLRQQLVR

-231 LRRSEASLGGD
+231 LQRSEASLEGE
-242 LGEFL
+242 LGEYL
-247 GRIADSRER
+247 GRIADSKER
-256 VAQAN
+256 IAQAN
-261 ERITHL
+261 ERIAQL

-273 DAIKELRETET
+273 DAIKELRETEA

-296 QDVVDRV
+296 QDVVDRI
-303 DVRSPVHG
+303 DVRSPVRG
-311 IVVKNNFHT
+311 IVVKRNFHT
-320 RGGVVSPGA
+320 PGGVVSPGA
-329 VILELLPIGDERI
+329 VLLELLPIGEERV
-342 IEAHVNPKDISHV
+342 IEAHVSPKDISHV

-387 LAEQVQVKTETRPD
+387 LAGQVQMKAETLPD
-401 SDTRREFYVVRVRL
+401 SETRREFYVVRVRL

-420 LRRMPEFIPTP
+420 LKHMPEFIPTP
-431 GMPADVYIKTGERT
+431 GMPADIYIKTGERT

-450 MKPVF
+450 MKPAF
-455 DSLSRAFRET
+455 DSFSRAFRET

>member
-1 MRADST
+1 MS
-7 TADST
+7 
-12 RAEKDSV
+12 AEKDGI
-19 GEWYRGV
+19 GEWYRDV

-36 GLAILVV
+36 GLAMLAV
-43 WLGCFGLWAGVAPL
+43 WLGCFGVWAGVAPL
-57 NSAVLAPGTFM
+57 NSAVVASGTFV

-74 QVQHFEGGILREIAV
+74 LVQHFEGGIIREIAV
-89 KEGDVVEASQVLV
+89 KDGDVVEANQVLV

-130 EAEMRS
+130 EAEMNS
-136 SETIESPAAF
+136 SEKIETP
-146 SQSVADPEIKGILER
+146 VALSESARDPEIKAVFER

-175 EESVLRKQVAGLEES
+175 EESVLRKQIAGLEES

-200 TKDRLALFVEELKD
+200 TKDRITLFAEELRD
-214 KDSLLGQQLIR
+214 KDSLLGQQLVR

-231 LRRSEASLGGD
+231 LRRSEASLGGE

-247 GRIADSRER
+247 GRIADSGER
-256 VAQAN
+256 IAQAN
-261 ERITHL
+261 ERIAQL
-267 HSTALR
+267 HATALR
-273 DAIKELRETET
+273 DGIKELRETEA
-284 DLDDVEEQIRAA
+284 DMDDVEEQIRAA
-296 QDVVDRV
+296 QDVVDRI
-303 DVRSPVHG
+303 DVRSPVRG
-311 IVVKNNFHT
+311 IVVKKNFHT
-320 RGGVVSPGA
+320 PGGVVSPGA
-329 VILELLPIGDERI
+329 VILELLPIGEERI

-420 LRRMPEFIPTP
+420 LKRMPEFIPTP

-455 DSLSRAFRET
+455 DSFSRAFRET

>member
-1 MRADST
+1 MK
-7 TADST
+7 
-12 RAEKDSV
+12 AEKDSI
-19 GEWYRGV
+19 GEWYRNV

-43 WLGCFGLWAGVAPL
+43 WLGCFGVWAGVAPL
-57 NSAVLAPGTFM
+57 NSAVVAPGTFV

-74 QVQHFEGGILREIAV
+74 LVQHFEGGIIREIAV
-89 KEGDVVEASQVLV
+89 KDGDVVEANQVLV
-102 RMDDTAAN
+102 RMDDTAADT
-110 AKLRRLVLKKY
+110 KLRRLVIKKY

-130 EAEMRS
+130 EAEMSS
-136 SETIESPAAF
+136 SETIETPAAF
-146 SQSVADPEIKGILER
+146 SGSARDPEIKAILER

-175 EESVLRKQVAGLEES
+175 EESVLRKQIAGLEES

-200 TKDRLALFVEELKD
+200 TKDRIALFAEELKD
-214 KDSLLGQQLIR
+214 KNSLLGQQLVR

-231 LRRSEASLGGD
+231 LRRSEASLGGE
-242 LGEFL
+242 LGEYL
-247 GRIADSRER
+247 GRIADSKER
-256 VAQAN
+256 IAQAN
-261 ERITHL
+261 ERIAQL
-267 HSTALR
+267 HSTALW

-303 DVRSPVHG
+303 DVRSPVRG
-311 IVVKNNFHT
+311 IVVKRNFHT
-320 RGGVVSPGA
+320 PGGVVSPGA
-329 VILELLPIGDERI
+329 VILELLPIGEERI

-355 SVGQEALV
+355 SVGQQALV

-455 DSLSRAFRET
+455 DSFSRAFREI

>member
-1 MRADST
+1 MRAERDST
-7 TADST
+7 
-12 RAEKDSV
+12 

-43 WLGCFGLWAGVAPL
+43 WLGFFGVWAGVAPL
-57 NSAVLAPGTFM
+57 NSAVVASGTFV

-74 QVQHFEGGILREIAV
+74 LVQHFEGGIIREIAV
-89 KEGDVVEASQVLV
+89 KDGDVVEANQVLV

-110 AKLRRLVLKKY
+110 SKLRRLELKKY

-130 EAEMRS
+130 QAEMS
-136 SETIESPAAF
+136 ASETIETPAAF
-146 SQSVADPEIKGILER
+146 SESERDPEIKAILER

-167 ARRASLAT
+167 ARRASLVS
-175 EESVLRKQVAGLEES
+175 EESVLLKQIAGLEES

-200 TKDRLALFVEELKD
+200 TQERIALFAEELKD
-214 KDSLLGQQLIR
+214 KNSLLGQQLVR

-231 LRRSEASLGGD
+231 LRRSEASLGGE
-242 LGEFL
+242 LGEYL
-247 GRIADSRER
+247 GRIADSKER
-256 VAQAN
+256 IAQAN
-261 ERITHL
+261 ERIAQL
-267 HSTALR
+267 HAAAFR
-273 DAIKELRETET
+273 DAIKELRETEA

-296 QDVVDRV
+296 RDVVDRIE
-303 DVRSPVHG
+303 VRSPVRG
-311 IVVKNNFHT
+311 VVVKKNFHT
-320 RGGVVSPGA
+320 PGGVVAPGA
-329 VILELLPIGDERI
+329 VILELLPIGEERI

-355 SVGQEALV
+355 SIGQEALV

-370 RITPMVG
+370 RITPMVA
-377 ASVIYVSADA
+377 ASVTYVSADT
-387 LAEQVQVKTETRPD
+387 LSEQEKAETRPD
-401 SDTRREFYVVRVRL
+401 GNTRREFYVVRVRL

-420 LRRMPEFIPTP
+420 LRRMPDFIPTP

-450 MKPVF
+450 MKPVL
-455 DSLSRAFRET
+455 DSFSRAFRET